1 MTTCLIALGS
11 NLGDRAA
18 TLDAAID
25 ALAAA
30 PGVEVVG
37 QSAWQLTIAVGSS
50 RARPEFLNGAALVE
64 TSRDVKDIHSLLQ
77 QIEAQHGRERH
88 ELWGDRTLDLDL
100 LQYGDAVVDTPT
112 LTVPH
117 PRMSFRRFV
126 LEPAVEIA
134 GEMVHPTIGWTLE
147 RLLEHLDAGA
157 DCVAILSPEDS
168 ARRELATTLSKQ
180 FGMSDCEPSA
190 INEQLWPAAST
201 TWLKVPNGRVPHSR
215 LPPANPKLS
224 ILLDVAT
231 ASEPG
236 RGPTLRIAAAS
247 GADVVR
253 EAFAAIEAV
262 WPRLGPWGG
271 KRLQ

>member
-1 MTTCLIALGS
+1 MTNCLIALGS

-30 PGVEVVG
+30 PGVEVLG

-64 TSRDVKDIHSLLQ
+64 TSHDVEDIHALLQ
-77 QIEAQHGRERH
+77 QIEARHGRERH

-100 LQYGDAVVDTPT
+100 LLYGDAVIDTPT

-157 DCVAILSPEDS
+157 DCVAILSPDDS
-168 ARRELATTLSKQ
+168 ARRELATTLSQQ
-180 FGMSDCEPSA
+180 FGMTDREPSVV
-190 INEQLWPAAST
+190 NEQLWPAAST
-201 TWLKVPNGRVPHSR
+201 TWLAVPHGRLSTEHPKLTILFR
-215 LPPANPKLS
+215 LPA
-224 ILLDVAT
+224 
-231 ASEPG
+231 ASESE
-236 RGPTLRIAAAS
+236 RGPTLRIATAS
-247 GADVVR
+247 GTDVER

-262 WPRLGPWGG
+262 WPRLGPLGG
-271 KRLQ
+271 QRLQ